1 MTFPIIPEDQ
11 ANADQP
17 AIEHLLDL
25 SFGLSRITK
34 TSYRLR
40 EGNTAAHGMS
50 LVVREP
56 GFGLVGAISFWPLVI
71 GKMETPA
78 LLLGPLAVHPERQN
92 LGIGRALMNE
102 GIARAK
108 ARGHALIIL
117 VGDEPYYARVG
128 FARVPEGQIQLPG
141 PVDLKRL
148 LFLELQKGALKK
160 AKGLALAP
168 WRWRQINALR
178 ATT

>member
-1 MTFPIIPEDQ
+1 MHSYFPEHKTAHD
-11 ANADQP
+11 NA

-25 SFGLSRITK
+25 TFGLSRTTK

-40 EGNTAAHGMS
+40 EGNTAAQGMS

-56 GFGLVGAISFWPLVI
+56 GFGLVGAISFWPLII
-71 GKMETPA
+71 GHADIPA
-78 LLLGPLAVHPERQN
+78 LLLGPLAVHPQRQN
-92 LGIGRALMNE
+92 LGIGRLLMNE

-108 ARGHALIIL
+108 ARGHALMIL
-117 VGDEPYYARVG
+117 IGDEPYYARVG
-128 FARVPEGQIQLPG
+128 FARVPVGQIQVPG

-148 LFLELQKGALKK
+148 LYLELQPGALKK

-168 WRWRQINALR
+168 WRWRQIIDLR